1 VRQVRQ
7 HKQQPLIA
15 ESGEASGPLPLGER
29 EPWFVAFIDLLVNHG
44 ADRAVTVAAVDRLAR
59 PLRRDLRRLVGMG
72 PPAATLSWPAW
83 A

>member
-1 VRQVRQ
+1 VGRFRWV
-7 HKQQPLIA
+7 
-15 ESGEASGPLPLGER
+15 SS